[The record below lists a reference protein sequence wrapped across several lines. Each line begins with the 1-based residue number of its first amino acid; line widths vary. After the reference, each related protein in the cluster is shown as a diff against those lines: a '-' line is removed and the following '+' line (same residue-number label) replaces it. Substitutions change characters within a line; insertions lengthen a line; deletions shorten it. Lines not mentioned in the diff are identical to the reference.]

1 MNSDVIRVKVDE
13 FVKWDRMATDCKR
26 ELEILKGE
34 FMKLGREA
42 LTDRKNKQAEFWGSN
57 NAKVVV
63 TESETLKVTFPT
75 LLRQV
80 FGDVVMKDYEKEKVT
95 YEYTESFKR
104 ILIAIFQG
112 GYVDQGFSDV
122 LRQIP
127 VDEATRKALGK
138 KLKGRWKK
146 DTETLE
152 NVGGLGKADAEYYAY
167 QVQESL
173 LYEAITG
180 LLKVAGHEPG
190 TQGFD
195 EALKTVKLAVA
206 VEEGVKVGVE
216 AEEEQRGDMTGV

>member
-1 MNSDVIRVKVDE
+1 MNPDVIRVKVDE
-13 FVKWDRMATDCKR
+13 FVKWDRMAADCKR

-42 LTDRKNKQAEFWGSN
+42 LADRKNKQAEFWGSN

-80 FGDVVMKDYEKEKVT
+80 FGDAVMKDYEKEKVT
-95 YEYTESFKR
+95 YEYPEPFKR

-112 GYVDQGFSDV
+112 GYVDQGFSHV

-138 KLKGRWKK
+138 SSKANGKGHG
-146 DTETLE
+146 
-152 NVGGLGKADAEYYAY
+152 N
-167 QVQESL
+167 
-173 LYEAITG
+173 
-180 LLKVAGHEPG
+180 P
-190 TQGFD
+190 
-195 EALKTVKLAVA
+195 
-206 VEEGVKVGVE
+206 
-216 AEEEQRGDMTGV
+216 